1 MYTCSLALELTKG
14 AAAALERNLRQL
26 WLAPLSVRDASA
38 ASCRREQA
46 KCGGALEVERA
57 AHMWHLLGSDVA

>member
-1 MYTCSLALELTKG
+1 MYMLVGMELTKG

-26 WLAPLSVRDASA
+26 WLAPLAGIRDASA

-57 AHMWHLLGSDVA
+57 AHLWHLLGSDAA